1 MKQQT
6 VTFQVNMMCM
16 CMMCCWPQMSDPGLT
31 DFGNAEAVN
40 LRARCLP

>member
-6 VTFQVNMMCM
+6 VTLQVNTMCM
-16 CMMCCWPQMSDPGLT
+16 CMMCCCPRMSGSVMDT
-31 DFGNAEAVN
+31 GNTEAVN

>member
-6 VTFQVNMMCM
+6 VTLQVNMMCM
-16 CMMCCWPQMSDPGLT
+16 CMMCCCHGLSDPT
-31 DFGNAEAVN
+31 VMDFGNAEAVN